1 MRNKRLLAACLL
13 GLSAM
18 LASGAATALAEYPKR
33 PIKIITQAAPG
44 AVIDLTTRQLA
55 ALLSQELGQPVLV
68 VNQAGAGGNMAT
80 NALLAAKPDGYTL
93 ATTGLSPFGHNMYTL
108 DVRYRLDDLAP
119 ISAVNGS
126 ALAMIA
132 LPGKG
137 WNNVHDA
144 FQAAKAE
151 GRPLK
156 AAVMDTQSRDLLEI
170 IARQEGVE
178 LAPVPQTGG
187 APILVAVLGGHADI
201 GIVGS
206 IAVENAKSGKIV
218 PLASVS
224 SARFRDLPDVPTLKE
239 QGYDV
244 AYDSATILFAS
255 SKVPPE
261 ILDRLSQ
268 AMIKVGHTPQYRDML
283 AKLSIEPVELGR
295 EAAQAMVA
303 AEHERAAAL
312 AGK

>member
-1 MRNKRLLAACLL
+1 MRNKRWLSAWLL
-13 GLSAM
+13 GLSVV
-18 LASGAATALAEYPKR
+18 LAADAGAARSGYPER

-44 AVIDLTTRQLA
+44 AVIDLATRQLA
-55 ALLSQELGQPVLV
+55 AMLSQELGQAVLV

-80 NALLAAKPDGYTL
+80 NALLAARPDGYTL

-108 DVRYRLDDLAP
+108 DVRYRLEDLAP

-132 LPGKG
+132 LPDKG
-137 WNNVHDA
+137 WKNVQDA
-144 FQAAKAE
+144 FQAAKAA

-156 AAVMDTQSRDLLEI
+156 AAIMDTQSRDLLEV

-187 APILVAVLGGHADI
+187 APVLVAVLGGHADI

-206 IAVENAKSGKIV
+206 IVVENAKSGKIA

-224 SARFRDLPDVPTLKE
+224 SVRFRDLPDVPTLKE

-255 SKVPPE
+255 SKVPRE
-261 ILDRLSQ
+261 ILDRLSE
-268 AMIKVGHTPQYRDML
+268 AMVKIGQTEQYRDML
-283 AKLSIEPVELGR
+283 AKLSVEPVPLGR
-295 EAAQAMVA
+295 EAAQAMVS
-303 AEHERAAAL
+303 AEHDRAAL
-312 AGK
+312 AVGK

>member
-1 MRNKRLLAACLL
+1 MMNIRLLAACLL

-18 LASGAATALAEYPKR
+18 TANAGTAQAEYPER
-33 PIKIITQAAPG
+33 PIKIVTQAAPG

-80 NALLAAKPDGYTL
+80 NTMLAARPDGYTL

-108 DVRYRLDDLAP
+108 DVRYKLEDLAP

-132 LPGKG
+132 LPDKG
-137 WNNVHDA
+137 WSNVHDA
-144 FQAAKAE
+144 FQAAKAA

-156 AAVMDTQSRDLLEI
+156 AAVMDTQSRDLLEV

-178 LAPVPQTGG
+178 LAPVPQSGG

-206 IAVENAKSGKIV
+206 IVVENAKSGKIV

-224 SARFRDLPDVPTLKE
+224 STRFRDLPDVPTLKE

-261 ILDRLSQ
+261 ILDRLSE
-268 AMIKVGHTPQYRDML
+268 AMIKIGQSPQYRDML

-295 EAAQAMVA
+295 KAAQAIVA
-303 AEHERAAAL
+303 AEHDRAAAQ